1 MKWLNIFLL
10 TLVVITMVMPFV
22 AADLDDDITPEEQ
35 EAFDEILTPVMKIYN
50 FIKYSA
56 TVIAALFM
64 VFSAVTFMTAGDDQ
78 RKRDNA
84 KKSLSY
90 IIVGLMVI
98 WAVPYAISFLVG

>member
-1 MKWLNIFLL
+1 
-10 TLVVITMVMPFV
+10 
-22 AADLDDDITPEEQ
+22 
-35 EAFDEILTPVMKIYN
+35 
-50 FIKYSA
+50 
-56 TVIAALFM
+56 M